1 MRKWLFAYPR
11 DYRRDELLDTLL
23 EAGRTR
29 LTAREAANLVR
40 HGLRAR
46 LGRPA
51 SRTVV
56 LWAALTAV
64 ICGLFGAAFATRAA
78 WETARPLPSA
88 AQATSMLAE
97 IVPGKHFEGVT
108 DAPSLFVVYGGPLR
122 WSAARVLLLGDGGE
136 YQAATVGGGT
146 PGNADVE
153 ATVQRLR
160 DLGWTVYAPVERDLY
175 GCAGPP
181 CDPATIPTSTTL
193 VASRG
198 DTVFTLELT
207 GSYLSAS
214 FQRAAPWTV
223 WPAGIAGFLLG
234 AAASFLVFGWAS
246 RRRPRTSAT
255 LLFAAALFLW
265 WTPTVFAVPL
275 ALNHH
280 LGEPHPSW
288 HPLWEWLGQ
297 PTFSLLFLLG
307 TAAAVLSL
315 AVSALPSRRR
325 TPARLATA
333 G

>member
-1 MRKWLFAYPR
+1 MRIWLLAYPR
-11 DYRRDELLDTLL
+11 GHRRDEILETLR

-29 LTAREAANLVR
+29 PTAREAANLVR

-51 SRTVV
+51 SRTVAV
-56 LWAALTAV
+56 WATLTAL
-64 ICGLFGAAFATRAA
+64 ICGLFTAGFAVRAA
-78 WETARPLPSA
+78 WETARPLPTA
-88 AQATSMLAE
+88 AEATSMLAE
-97 IVPGKHFEGVT
+97 IVPGRHFEGLA

-122 WSAARVLLLGDGGE
+122 WSATRDLLLGDGGE
-136 YQAATVGGGT
+136 YQPAGVGGGT
-146 PGNADVE
+146 PGDADVA

-160 DLGWTVYAPVERDLY
+160 DLGWTVYPPIEHDLY

-193 VASRG
+193 VAARG

-207 GSYLSAS
+207 GTYLSAS
-214 FQRAAPWTV
+214 FQRAAPWPV

-234 AAASFLVFGWAS
+234 AAGSFLLFGWAS
-246 RRRPRTSAT
+246 RRRPRASAT
-255 LLFAAALFLW
+255 VLLAIALFLW
-265 WTPTVFAVPL
+265 WTPTVFAAPL

-280 LGEPHPSW
+280 LSEPHPSW

-307 TAAAVLSL
+307 TAAALLSL
-315 AVSALPSRRR
+315 AVSALPAG
-325 TPARLATA
+325 ARVRYRA
-333 G
+333 GA